1 MLISN
6 LYKKVWNEWRQQD
19 TIHLLINHRSYLDKE
34 HIKEYP
40 EFNEKNIKDY
50 PYTFGIMAREVLDT
64 WTTVC
69 VSSHSSLP
77 PTPVL
82 IQMNKNTIKSF
93 IYKFLKL
100 LNSTVRNI

>member
-64 WTTVC
+64 
-69 VSSHSSLP
+69 
-77 PTPVL
+77 
-82 IQMNKNTIKSF
+82 
-93 IYKFLKL
+93 
-100 LNSTVRNI
+100 